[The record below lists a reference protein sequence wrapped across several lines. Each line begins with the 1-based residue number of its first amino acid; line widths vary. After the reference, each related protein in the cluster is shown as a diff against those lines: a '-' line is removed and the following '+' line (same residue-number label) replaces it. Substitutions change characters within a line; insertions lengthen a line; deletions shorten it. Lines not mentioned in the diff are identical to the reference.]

1 MPISKDDVEHN
12 LKEFLQKYG
21 REGFIKLFLTNYLQ
35 ELVLLY
41 LHSRPRKE
49 SDDTSSLIYV
59 NFRGRNYTSAQID
72 DFKKRLRQE
81 CATRAEQIVGRI
93 RNSGLLERL
102 SEDPSKDPQ
111 VSQELEA
118 AFRSIIKEID

>member
-1 MPISKDDVEHN
+1 MPISKEDAEHN
-12 LKEFLQKYG
+12 LNEFLQRYG
-21 REGFIKLFLTNYLQ
+21 REGFLKLFLTNYLQ

-41 LHSRPRKE
+41 IHSRPRKE

-59 NFRGRNYTSAQID
+59 NFRGRNYTTAQVD
-72 DFKKRLRQE
+72 DFKKQLRQE
-81 CATRAEQIVGRI
+81 CAARAEQIVGRA

-102 SEDPSKDPQ
+102 TEDPLMDPQ
-111 VSQELEA
+111 VSQELET